1 LTVIQ
6 VLRLK
11 FSNLRDRWLSSPTP
25 KNKTPEPFSAV
36 EGFQPLTPIKAI
48 GAINRMITNNWT
60 RGNRA
65 RVLLHVFGGV

>member
-6 VLRLK
+6 LLRLK
-11 FSNLRDRWLSSPTP
+11 FSNLRDRWLSSPQ
-25 KNKTPEPFSAV
+25 NKISPNSCNLFREV
-36 EGFQPLTPIKAI
+36 LPLTTVKAI

-65 RVLLHVFGGV
+65 RVLLHVLGGV